1 MWRSGLVVVGV
12 LGIAAPCVA
21 GRAGQAPSAS
31 PTVQQSAA
39 KQPTDVKRPADVK
52 QPSGRL
58 TPDGKLEIVRAVDGE
73 FAKVVQPLPSI
84 KPGFKLKPGQKI
96 DQEALQSALMRSLP
110 AANPGDTVQITN
122 IEFHSKE
129 ILFEINGGSSPHE
142 SWRQRIHI
150 SLGGS
155 LPTTRVVKDQPPGLV
170 NLGST
175 LILEFD
181 GPVPSLTPA
190 QVKKYLAPFLN
201 FAGQRSAAESWVQT
215 LDPKFQK
222 AIQEHVAVIGM
233 DRDMVLAALG
243 RADHKVREY
252 TPDGTETEDW
262 IYGRPPGTTIFV
274 TFIGNDVVRV
284 QSYP

>member
-1 MWRSGLVVVGV
+1 MWRTGLVVVGV
-12 LGIAAPCVA
+12 LGIAAPLCAA
-21 GRAGQAPSAS
+21 GRAGQVPSAN

-39 KQPTDVKRPADVK
+39 KQSTDTK
-52 QPSGRL
+52 QPTGRL
-58 TPDGKLEIVRAVDGE
+58 SPDGKLEIVRAVDGE

-96 DQEALQSALMRSLP
+96 DQEALQSALMRSMP

-122 IEFHSKE
+122 IQFHAKE
-129 ILFEINGGSSPHE
+129 ILFDINGGSSPHE

-150 SLGGS
+150 SIGGG
-155 LPTTRVVKDQPPGLV
+155 LPSTRVVKDQPPGLV
-170 NLGST
+170 KVGST

-181 GPVPSLTPA
+181 GPVPNLTAA

-215 LDPKFQK
+215 LDPKFRK
-222 AIQEHVAVIGM
+222 AIQEHTAVIGM

-243 RADHKVREY
+243 RADHKVREF

-274 TFIGNDVVRV
+274 TFIGNGVVRV
-284 QSYP
+284 QSFP